1 MAVMMHRP
9 LRILSAS
16 AFASDFVTVS
26 VAYFLAYFLRFRF
39 EIVPVVKGFAPLG
52 VYLSFLPM
60 ALALWICASWANGR
74 STRISAAA
82 T

>member
-60 ALALWICASWANGR
+60 ALALWIYASWANGR